1 MSQNAKSG
9 DTEAQPMNPIRLTLL
24 AIGVAL
30 VLIGAFLFYYAADL
44 DQWIPISVMTAG
56 ALIFVGLIVMGFAGS
71 AAVDRSNERYVERD
85 VRREEPARRAEY
97 REPARYE
104 AREHERPEHREGP
117 TEAEVRGYRAPRTK
131 EPRHDRRTTR
141 TD

>member
-1 MSQNAKSG
+1 
-9 DTEAQPMNPIRLTLL
+9 MNPIRLTLL

-30 VLIGAFLFYYAADL
+30 VLIGAFLFYFAADL

-71 AAVDRSNERYVERD
+71 AATDRTNERYVERD
-85 VRREEPARRAEY
+85 VRREEPARRVEH
-97 REPARYE
+97 REPERYE
-104 AREHERPEHREGP
+104 AREHPEHHEGP
-117 TEAEVRGYRAPRTK
+117 TETEVRGYRAPRTK

-141 TD
+141 SD